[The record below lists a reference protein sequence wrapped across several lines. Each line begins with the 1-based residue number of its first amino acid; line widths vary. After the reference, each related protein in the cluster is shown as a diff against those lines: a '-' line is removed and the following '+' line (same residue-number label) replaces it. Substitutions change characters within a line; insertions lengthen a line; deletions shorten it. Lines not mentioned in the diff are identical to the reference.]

1 MATSW
6 NVELARAAEAR
17 INYYVS
23 IGSSKEFMWRKA
35 HTAILAVEKEI
46 RRMPSGLIV
55 NMPRLGEVTTRQ
67 ELEAIIR
74 GENDVIPEEMIGVG
88 AAVRD
93 FDRHPYLQRMQYRGG
108 GYAILMALKHK
119 GGFMLKAELI
129 REAQHFCDVSMANT
143 GNWGQSSSC
152 GWASHRSLL
161 QHRLMV
167 ASRMPGR
174 GSGREE
180 YSLTEDGRRFLE
192 AMQRKWPNHGDPPQ
206 ESSSQPSTAVEA
218 GHAMDPPDRS
228 RSPRGAILRRLRSSP
243 SSPGSA
249 TAATPQRRPRWRGIA
264 PPLAECGTPRS
275 ARSAGP
281 RAGRMAEIA
290 KTPSPLVAIFKR
302 QLAAAASA
310 EKSPAR
316 KVSIEVSSDEEGMS
330 NEGAE
335 GPQASLSLEQGAASV
350 APAAAMADIDLH
362 TEGEGAVRLL
372 VDQRER
378 LKDSDPRGILNQ
390 AAAAVQGPG
399 LGVVQHRLPLGDFLW
414 AAGPDSLPRGA
425 WRVLGCVLERKR
437 VADLVG
443 RSASGVHLRQLRR
456 LELSGLRG
464 AFLLI
469 EGDQKHASSCPLYDA
484 CEDTVAGGAGS
495 SGAAC
500 AIESQEDI
508 EALCARLFVA
518 RSRVGVIATRDI
530 EGTVRLLKNLT
541 CWLQRSSSPPAR
553 RRLQA

>member
-206 ESSSQPSTAVEA
+206 ESSSQPSTA
-218 GHAMDPPDRS
+218 
-228 RSPRGAILRRLRSSP
+228 
-243 SSPGSA
+243 
-249 TAATPQRRPRWRGIA
+249 
-264 PPLAECGTPRS
+264 
-275 ARSAGP
+275 
-281 RAGRMAEIA
+281 IA

-362 TEGEGAVRLL
+362 TEGEGA
-372 VDQRER
+372 
-378 LKDSDPRGILNQ
+378 
-390 AAAAVQGPG
+390 
-399 LGVVQHRLPLGDFLW
+399 
-414 AAGPDSLPRGA
+414 
-425 WRVLGCVLERKR
+425 
-437 VADLVG
+437 
-443 RSASGVHLRQLRR
+443 
-456 LELSGLRG
+456 
-464 AFLLI
+464 
-469 EGDQKHASSCPLYDA
+469 
-484 CEDTVAGGAGS
+484 
-495 SGAAC
+495 
-500 AIESQEDI
+500 
-508 EALCARLFVA
+508 
-518 RSRVGVIATRDI
+518 
-530 EGTVRLLKNLT
+530 
-541 CWLQRSSSPPAR
+541 
-553 RRLQA
+553 